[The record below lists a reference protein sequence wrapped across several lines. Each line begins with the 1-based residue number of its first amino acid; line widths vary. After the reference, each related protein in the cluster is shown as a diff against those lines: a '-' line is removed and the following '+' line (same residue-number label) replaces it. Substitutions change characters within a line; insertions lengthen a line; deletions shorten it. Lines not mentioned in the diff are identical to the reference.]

1 MTWPYEEDF
10 DALTTGNIGG
20 QDSWVN
26 EVNTPEVSTTEDLN
40 GSGKSYKLN
49 GAVGTERARRAV
61 TLTTTGVF
69 YYATKITTSHTSGD
83 GIGPQLRAASNTK
96 YVTFVKF
103 AWDGGL
109 ELQYLR
115 DSAPVYVT
123 LASGLST
130 NTWYILAHEYD
141 TSRVVIIQAFFLL
154 DPHGSFAKFRQI
166 TLRGLCV
173 VRFHGFEVQ
182 AVKAKPVFIEDF
194 LLRDIGQGAVRHHRI
209 KTRCIGEGVRFLVD
223 PDAGNLGLAP
233 RDDGAFGAA
242 YHDCNVIEPNF

>member
-141 TSRVVIIQAFFLL
+141 TTTDQVRYKWKVKG
-154 DPHGSFAKFRQI
+154 GSWSSWTSWETAYDL
-166 TLRGLCV
+166 TSGV
-173 VRFHGFEVQ
+173 DTVR
-182 AVKAKPVFIEDF
+182 
-194 LLRDIGQGAVRHHRI
+194 IGQGGTWVGYLDNISAS
-209 KTRCIGEGVRFLVD
+209 D
-223 PDAGNLGLAP
+223 PDVGGGGGSPTHNALAM
-233 RDDGAFGAA
+233 
-242 YHDCNVIEPNF
+242 CNF